1 MGRLRAGNRMKRLLI
16 QGVAAATVVA
26 IVVAPASAQ
35 EPSLQTVLARAA
47 AYVADFHRQ
56 LSSIVAEERYVQ
68 HYYADTSRRT
78 IAPSFMPQRVLKSD
92 LLLLKPSGAD
102 AWMAFRDVFEVDG
115 SPVRDRT
122 ERLAQL
128 FLERSP
134 STDAQI
140 RKILEESSR
149 YNIGDIRRNVNTPV
163 LPLLFLEAAN
173 QSRFTFKQTSERRPG
188 TEPAPAAPNG
198 AFRVS
203 TEVWAI
209 AYKENSS
216 NTMIKTDGHK
226 DLPAQGRFWIDP
238 ATGRVLMSELIAR
251 NRKVRA
257 TIDVSYQSEPLLG
270 LLVPIEMREW
280 YDNLSTRSHIE
291 AVATYGRFRQFQV
304 NTDQTF
310 LLKR

>member
-1 MGRLRAGNRMKRLLI
+1 MH
-16 QGVAAATVVA
+16 GVALAAVA
-26 IVVAPASAQ
+26 WILAPAAAAD
-35 EPSLQTVLARAA
+35 EPALATVLARAA
-47 AYVADFHRQ
+47 TYVSEFHRQ

-68 HYYADTSRRT
+68 HYYPFTSRGFRGPA
-78 IAPSFMPQRVLKSD
+78 IVPQRILKSD
-92 LLLLKPSGAD
+92 LLLLKPPGAD
-102 AWMAFRDVFEVDG
+102 AWMAFRDVFDVDG

-140 RKILEESSR
+140 RKILDESSR

-163 LPLLFLEAAN
+163 YPLLFLEAAN
-173 QSRFTFKQTSERRPG
+173 QFRFKFEQTKERRPR
-188 TEPAPAAPNG
+188 TESRNAAPEG

-203 TEVWAI
+203 TEVWVI
-209 AYKENSS
+209 AYQEKESG
-216 NTMIKTDGHK
+216 TMIRTDGHK
-226 DLPAQGRFWIDP
+226 DLPARGRFWIDP
-238 ATGRVLMSELIAR
+238 SSGRVLMSELVAR
-251 NRKVRA
+251 NRKLRA

-291 AVATYGRFRQFQV
+291 ATATYGRFRQFQV

-310 LLKR
+310 LIKK